1 MQVELGDRMTLRSKE
16 EWRAAGAEFIGTL
29 LFVYLGCGSVVA
41 TGRPASFLLGVIILF
56 LKNYYNTQWK
66 K

>member
-41 TGRPASFLLGVIILF
+41 TGRPVSLLGVIINIIIIHNG
-56 LKNYYNTQWK
+56 KNGDV
-66 K
+66 

>member
-41 TGRPASFLLGVIILF
+41 TGRPANFLLGVII
-56 LKNYYNTQWK
+56 
-66 K
+66 